1 MTWTP
6 PQLIHWIKEEL
17 ARRGLEGNLRLEAE
31 LLVAK
36 GLGCSRLD
44 LYLKHDQPLEEPERA
59 AVRELVRR
67 RFNREPLGYVL
78 GEAHFWSLELSV
90 GPGVLCPRPD
100 TETLVEVLL
109 ELAPQGPLKAAE
121 LGLGSGAI
129 SLALAVERGDLEI
142 DGVEASPQ
150 AAAYALAN
158 RQRMANQLEAHNARL
173 AVLEAEGLDGLTGP
187 YDLLYSN
194 PPYVTE
200 AEWEELEPEVKEHE
214 PKLAL
219 VAPQEGLAFYGQ
231 LFEQGLRL
239 LRSGGILAFEH
250 GYRQQAAIRALAPAG
265 YELLRATQDLA
276 GHDRVLAYR
285 RL

>member
-6 PQLIHWIKEEL
+6 PQLVAWIKDEL

-44 LYLKHDQPLEEPERA
+44 IFLKHDQPLEETERA
-59 AVRELVRR
+59 AVRDLVRR

-78 GEAHFWSLELSV
+78 GEAHFWSIELAV

-109 ELAPQGPLKAAE
+109 ELAPKGPLKAAE

-129 SLALAVERGDLEI
+129 SLALAVERGQLTI
-142 DGVEASPQ
+142 DGVEKSPQ
-150 AAAYALAN
+150 AAAYALTN
-158 RQRMANQLEAHNARL
+158 RQRLREKLAAQESSLE
-173 AVLEAEGLDGLTGP
+173 VIEADGLSGLEGP

-194 PPYVTE
+194 PPYVT
-200 AEWEELEPEVKEHE
+200 ADEWASLEPEVKDHE
-214 PKLAL
+214 PEMAL
-219 VAPQEGLAFYGQ
+219 VAPEEGLAFYSQ
-231 LFEQGLRL
+231 LFAQGLRL
-239 LRSGGILAFEH
+239 LRPGGILAFEH
-250 GYRQQAAIRALAPAG
+250 GFSQQAALKALAPEE
-265 YELLRATQDLA
+265 YELLRAQKDLA
-276 GHDRVLAYR
+276 GNDRVLAYR
-285 RL
+285 RR